1 MNKTSDRKYLIAF
14 AAIALT
20 NPKVSQFLAEKFVN
34 LSDLFQAKS
43 ETLTNLKVPEKII
56 GLIKNPNWD
65 LIDKSLVWAEQEQ
78 HHIIALTDPDYPQ
91 LLKETVNPPFLLFI
105 AGNKALLNTPQL
117 AIVGSRN
124 PTHNGKENA
133 FAFAKQLSLNGL
145 TIVSGGAAGIDAAA
159 HAGALA
165 ANTGTIA
172 VMGTGLD
179 QIYPKTNI
187 KLAQNIL
194 EQGGALVSEFLVGTP
209 PLKQNF
215 PMRNRIISG
224 LCFGTLIVE
233 ATTRSG
239 SLITARLAGEQN
251 REIFAIPGSIHN
263 PMAHGCHALIRQGA
277 KLVETA
283 QDIFFELKSV
293 INLNQF
299 VANSDA
305 TEPSFSVNKKNIL
318 DPVHKKLLECIEY
331 EPTTIDVI
339 AERSGLKITQ
349 ITSILLMLELD
360 GYIANTIGGYVRV
373 KS

>member
-1 MNKTSDRKYLIAF
+1 MNADSDRKYLIAF
-14 AAIALT
+14 AAIALL
-20 NPKVSQFLAEKFVN
+20 NPKVSQFLAEQFMN
-34 LSDLFQAKS
+34 LPDLFQAKR
-43 ETLTNLKVPEKII
+43 ETLTKLKVPEKII
-56 GLIKNPNWD
+56 ALIKNPNWD
-65 LIDKSLVWAEQEQ
+65 LIDQSLAWAEQEQ
-78 HHIIALTDPDYPQ
+78 HHIVALTDPDYPP

-105 AGNKALLNTPQL
+105 AGNKALLSTPQL

-165 ANTGTIA
+165 ANAGTIA

-194 EQGGALVSEFLVGTP
+194 EQGGTLVSEFLIGTP

-224 LCFGTLIVE
+224 LSFGTLIVE

-263 PMAHGCHALIRQGA
+263 PLAHGCHALIRQGA

-283 QDIFFELKSV
+283 QDIFSELKHV
-293 INLNQF
+293 INPRQF
-299 VANSDA
+299 LAESDFDDR
-305 TEPSFSVNKKNIL
+305 SFSVNKKNIL
-318 DPVHKKLLECIEY
+318 DPAHKKLLECIEY
-331 EPTTIDVI
+331 EPTIIDVI
-339 AERSGLKITQ
+339 AERSELKITQ
-349 ITSILLMLELD
+349 VASILLMLELD
-360 GYIANTIGGYVRV
+360 GYIANTAGGYVRI